1 MCLVAIDPASGTYVS
16 SAMRRIQLLAGVYNC
31 VDVLSLMLRVELRQG
46 QRVRVMRGAV
56 HTCVMTGIH
65 HYMQGKQYVPSVHG

>member
-1 MCLVAIDPASGTYVS
+1 MQ
-16 SAMRRIQLLAGVYNC
+16 RIQLLAGVYSC
-31 VDVLSLMLRVELRQG
+31 VDVLSLMLRVELRQ
-46 QRVRVMRGAV
+46 RVRVVTERGAV

>member
-1 MCLVAIDPASGTYVS
+1 MCLVAIAPASGAYVS
-16 SAMRRIQLLAGVYNC
+16 SAMRRIQLLAGVYSC
-31 VDVLSLMLRVELRQG
+31 VDVLSLMLRVELC